1 MTYTPK
7 FLPEAGFSGR
17 VMRRLAVLLVIWTA
31 GLSAVRAQQSQQT
44 IAVNFRNATVQQ
56 VFTWLDN
63 HTQYDFVYNNSQ
75 IESLPRVS
83 MQMSRTTVVDVVKH
97 CLRNSSLSYQ
107 IRGNMVVIRPA
118 DEIKKGTEEAV
129 QFSGVVYDE
138 NGLPLAGVS
147 VVLKQAS
154 RGAVTGPDGKFTLK
168 ARRSDDMTLSFSFL
182 GMKNQEIAVFN
193 NGKQVF
199 KELDKIN
206 VHMDPAV
213 SEIGNVVVTG
223 ILNIAQKSFSGSSTT
238 ITGEQ
243 LKTVAPQGNAL
254 SAIQI
259 FEPSFRIA
267 ENLDMGS
274 NPNALPQMYVR
285 GRSGIGTPAL
295 DESLTSEHALK
306 NDPNQPIFML
316 DGYEVSMEKIYD
328 LDIERIETYTILK
341 DAAAT
346 AMYGSRAANGVVV
359 ITTKPLPAG
368 RLNVTYSGNFTI
380 NAPDLSS
387 YNLMNAR
394 EKLEAERLA
403 GYYDTDDPSQIATK
417 LKEYNGK
424 LQNIERGIETD
435 WLALPLR
442 TSFGH
447 KHSIGIAGAS
457 DAFRYGLDLMYDDQE
472 GVMKGQNRKKMSAA
486 LNLQYQYKGL
496 TFRNQMTTTLV
507 NSQESPYGTFSDYVR
522 MNPYDTYLDEN
533 GNIGMNMATWHSG
546 SPYRNPMYDATLG
559 SFDKGKRH
567 EFYDQFD
574 VRYYLNK
581 KINFKANVALGYI
594 VSDSDK
600 FTDPAAAKFQSRETK
615 GQLTTSRQKQSTY
628 DISLNGYYNDQ
639 IGRHNINFVVGLNIR
654 EEKTNYEGFTYS
666 GFPEGGFSAPGYA
679 KDIDTKSYLEG
690 KNRLFGALAVLNYS
704 YNDVIFAD
712 LSGRIDGSSQF
723 GSNKRFA
730 PFFSTGAGVNVHNL
744 KFFKENTPWLTQ
756 FKLRGTYGMTG
767 KVSFPSYAAQN
778 KYEMFT
784 DWQYPTGDGVQ
795 IMYLGNPNLKWERTL
810 QTDLGFEFEIL
821 KGLFYAKYNYYIKD
835 THDNIADMFIP
846 TSSGFT
852 SYKENIGRME
862 NRGHEIKLQSRVVN
876 TRNTIINLIF
886 NGASNKGKLK
896 KISNSLRAYN
906 DRVNEHYNSNQGGND
921 VQSTP
926 LLRYVEGG
934 SLTGIY
940 AMRSLGI
947 DPATGKEL
955 YMRRDGSTTF
965 KWDPAEN
972 VLIGDTEPSMSGS
985 FGLSAYWKGF
995 TLDTY
1000 FMYEWGGQRY
1010 NQTLRTTIEM
1020 ADILNSNCDRR
1031 VLSDRWI
1038 KPGDIARFRDIKD
1051 YNSVTRPTSRLVQNY
1066 SYLNMSSL
1074 SVGYEFKRDMI
1085 RKLGLYRLKLQFNC
1099 RDLFTASSIQVER
1112 GLSSP
1117 YARAFTLSVNAS
1129 F

>member
-1 MTYTPK
+1 MKK

-17 VMRRLAVLLVIWTA
+17 VMRRLAVLLMIWTA

-83 MQMSRTTVVDVVKH
+83 MQMSRTTIVDVVKH

>member
-1 MTYTPK
+1 MKK

-600 FTDPAAAKFQSRETK
+600 FTDPAAAKFQSTEKK

-654 EEKTNYEGFTYS
+654 EEKTDYEGFTYS

-972 VLIGDTEPSMSGS
+972 VLVGDTEPSMSGS

-1099 RDLFTASSIQVER
+1099 RDLFSASSIQVER

>member
-1 MTYTPK
+1 MKK
-7 FLPEAGFSGR
+7 FLPEAGSSGR

-600 FTDPAAAKFQSRETK
+600 FTDPAAAKFQSTEKK

-730 PFFSTGAGVNVHNL
+730 PFFSTGAGVNIHNL

-821 KGLFYAKYNYYIKD
+821 KGVFYAKYNYYIKD

-972 VLIGDTEPSMSGS
+972 VLVGDTEPSMSGS

>member
-1 MTYTPK
+1 MKK

-306 NDPNQPIFML
+306 NAPNQPIFML

-972 VLIGDTEPSMSGS
+972 VLVGDTEPSMSGS

>member
-1 MTYTPK
+1 MKK

-507 NSQESPYGTFSDYVR
+507 NSQESPYGSFSDYVR

-600 FTDPAAAKFQSRETK
+600 FTDPAAAKFQSTEKK

-654 EEKTNYEGFTYS
+654 EEKTDYEGFTYS

-972 VLIGDTEPSMSGS
+972 VLVGDTEPSMSGS

>member
-1 MTYTPK
+1 MKK
-7 FLPEAGFSGR
+7 FLPEASFSGR

-267 ENLDMGS
+267 ESLDMGS

-600 FTDPAAAKFQSRETK
+600 FTDPAAAKFQSTEKK

-654 EEKTNYEGFTYS
+654 EEKTDYEGFTYS

-972 VLIGDTEPSMSGS
+972 VLVGDTEPSMSGS

>member
-1 MTYTPK
+1 MKK

-254 SAIQI
+254 SDIQI

-600 FTDPAAAKFQSRETK
+600 FTDPAAAKFQSTEKK

-821 KGLFYAKYNYYIKD
+821 KGVFYAKYNYYIKD

-972 VLIGDTEPSMSGS
+972 VLVGDTEPSMSGS

>member
-1 MTYTPK
+1 MKK

-316 DGYEVSMEKIYD
+316 DGYEVSMEKIYY

-346 AMYGSRAANGVVV
+346 AMYGSRAANGVIV

-972 VLIGDTEPSMSGS
+972 VLVGDTEPSMSGS

>member
-1 MTYTPK
+1 MKK

-654 EEKTNYEGFTYS
+654 EEKTDYEGFTYS

>member
-1 MTYTPK
+1 MKK

-31 GLSAVRAQQSQQT
+31 GLNAVRAQQSQQT

-972 VLIGDTEPSMSGS
+972 VLVGDTEPSMSGS

>member
-1 MTYTPK
+1 MKK

>member
-1 MTYTPK
+1 MKK

-83 MQMSRTTVVDVVKH
+83 MQMSRTTVVEVVKYS
-97 CLRNSSLSYQ
+97 LRNSGLSYQ
-107 IRGNMVVIRPA
+107 ISGNMVVIRPVE
-118 DEIKKGTEEAV
+118 EIKKGTEEAV

-600 FTDPAAAKFQSRETK
+600 FTDPAAAKFQSTEKK

-654 EEKTNYEGFTYS
+654 EEKTDYEGFTYS

-821 KGLFYAKYNYYIKD
+821 NGLFYAKYNYYIKD

-972 VLIGDTEPSMSGS
+972 VLVGDTEPSMSGS

>member
-1 MTYTPK
+1 MKK

-600 FTDPAAAKFQSRETK
+600 FTDPAAAKFQSTEKK

-730 PFFSTGAGVNVHNL
+730 PFFSTGAGVNIHNL

-972 VLIGDTEPSMSGS
+972 VLVGDTEPSMSGS

>member
-1 MTYTPK
+1 MKK

-346 AMYGSRAANGVVV
+346 AMYGSRAANGVIV

-507 NSQESPYGTFSDYVR
+507 NSQESPYGSFSDYVR

-600 FTDPAAAKFQSRETK
+600 FTDPAAAKFQSTEKK

-972 VLIGDTEPSMSGS
+972 VLVGDTEPSMSGS

>member
-1 MTYTPK
+1 MKK

-346 AMYGSRAANGVVV
+346 AMYGSRAANGVIV

-435 WLALPLR
+435 WFALPLR

-972 VLIGDTEPSMSGS
+972 VLVGDTEPSMSGS

>member
-1 MTYTPK
+1 MKK

-63 HTQYDFVYNNSQ
+63 HPQYDFVYNNSQ

-600 FTDPAAAKFQSRETK
+600 FTDPAAAKFQSTEKK

-821 KGLFYAKYNYYIKD
+821 KGVFYAKYNYYIKD

-972 VLIGDTEPSMSGS
+972 VLVGDTEPSMSGS

>member
-1 MTYTPK
+1 MKK

-17 VMRRLAVLLVIWTA
+17 VMRRLAVLLMIWTA

-821 KGLFYAKYNYYIKD
+821 KGVFYAKYNYYIKD

-972 VLIGDTEPSMSGS
+972 VLVGDTEPSMSGS

>member
-1 MTYTPK
+1 MK
-7 FLPEAGFSGR
+7 RFLPEAGFSGR
-17 VMRRLAVLLVIWTA
+17 VMRRLAVLLMIWTA

-154 RGAVTGPDGKFTLK
+154 RGAVTGPDGKFILK

-600 FTDPAAAKFQSRETK
+600 FTDPAAAKFQSTEKK

-654 EEKTNYEGFTYS
+654 EEKTDYEGFTYS

-972 VLIGDTEPSMSGS
+972 VLVGDTEPSMSGS

>member
-1 MTYTPK
+1 MKK

-154 RGAVTGPDGKFTLK
+154 RGAVTGPYGKFTLK

-328 LDIERIETYTILK
+328 LDIERTEIYTILK

-600 FTDPAAAKFQSRETK
+600 FTDPAAAKFQSTEKK

-654 EEKTNYEGFTYS
+654 EEKTDYEGFTYS

-821 KGLFYAKYNYYIKD
+821 KGVFYAKYNYYIKD

-972 VLIGDTEPSMSGS
+972 VLVGDTEPSMSGS

>member
-1 MTYTPK
+1 MK
-7 FLPEAGFSGR
+7 NFLPEAGFSGR
-17 VMRRLAVLLVIWTA
+17 LIRRLVVLLVIWAA
-31 GLSAVRAQQSQQT
+31 GLGIVRAQQAQQT

-83 MQMSRTTVVDVVKH
+83 IQMNNTTVVEVVKH

-107 IRGNMVVIRPA
+107 IRGNMVVIRPS

-154 RGAVTGPDGKFTLK
+154 RGAVTGPDGKFILK
-168 ARRSDDMTLSFSFL
+168 ARRSDNMTLSFSFL
-182 GMKNQEIAVFN
+182 GMKNQEITAFS
-193 NGKQVF
+193 NGKQAL
-199 KELDKIN
+199 KELDRIN

-316 DGYEVSMEKIYD
+316 DGYEVPMEKIYD

-346 AMYGSRAANGVVV
+346 AMYGSRAANGVIV

-403 GYYDTDDPSQIATK
+403 GYYDTDDPGQIATK

-447 KHSIGIAGAS
+447 KHSISIGGAS
-457 DAFRYGLDLMYDDQE
+457 DAFRYGLDLGYDDQE

-486 LNLQYQYKGL
+486 LNLQYQHKGL

-507 NSQESPYGTFSDYVR
+507 NSQESPYGTFADYVR

-533 GNIGMNMATWHSG
+533 GNIGKNMATWHSG

-581 KINFKANVALGYI
+581 KINFKADITLGYI
-594 VSDSDK
+594 ISDSDR
-600 FTDPAAAKFQSRETK
+600 FTDPAAARFQNTEKK
-615 GQLTTSRQKQSTY
+615 GQLVTSRQKQSSY
-628 DISLNGYYNDQ
+628 DFNLKGYYNDQ

-679 KDIDTKSYLEG
+679 KDIDTKSFIEG

-704 YNDVIFAD
+704 YNDVIFGD

-730 PFFSTGAGVNVHNL
+730 PFFSTGAGVNIHNL

-810 QTDLGFEFEIL
+810 QTDVGFEFEIL
-821 KGLFYAKYNYYIKD
+821 NGLFYAKYNYYIKD

-876 TRNTIINLIF
+876 TRNTIVNLIF

-896 KISNSLRAYN
+896 KISNSLKAYN

-926 LLRYVEGG
+926 LLRYVEGN

-947 DPATGKEL
+947 DPGTGKEL

-972 VLIGDTEPSMSGS
+972 VLVGDTEPTMSGS
-985 FGLSAYWKGF
+985 FGASVYWKGF

>member
-1 MTYTPK
+1 MKK
-7 FLPEAGFSGR
+7 FLPEAGSSGR

-118 DEIKKGTEEAV
+118 DEIKKGIEEAV

-600 FTDPAAAKFQSRETK
+600 FTDPAAAKFQSTEKK

-972 VLIGDTEPSMSGS
+972 VLVGDTEPSMSGS

-1066 SYLNMSSL
+1066 SYLNMSCL

>member
-1 MTYTPK
+1 MKK

-17 VMRRLAVLLVIWTA
+17 VMRRLAVLLMIWTA

-83 MQMSRTTVVDVVKH
+83 MQMSRTTIVDVVKH

-600 FTDPAAAKFQSRETK
+600 FTDPAAAKFQSTEKK

-821 KGLFYAKYNYYIKD
+821 KGVFYAKYNYYIKD

-972 VLIGDTEPSMSGS
+972 VLVGDTEPSMSGS

>member
-1 MTYTPK
+1 MKK

-285 GRSGIGTPAL
+285 GCSGIGTPAL

-600 FTDPAAAKFQSRETK
+600 FTDPAAAKFQSTEKK

-821 KGLFYAKYNYYIKD
+821 KGVFYAKYNYYIKD

-972 VLIGDTEPSMSGS
+972 VLVGDTEPSMSGS

>member
-1 MTYTPK
+1 MKK

-600 FTDPAAAKFQSRETK
+600 FTDPAAAKFQSTEKK

-654 EEKTNYEGFTYS
+654 EEKTDYEGFTYS

-972 VLIGDTEPSMSGS
+972 VLVGDTEPSMSGS
-985 FGLSAYWKGF
+985 FGLNAYWKGF

-1020 ADILNSNCDRR
+1020 ADILNGNCDRR

>member
-1 MTYTPK
+1 MKK

-600 FTDPAAAKFQSRETK
+600 FTDPAAAKFQSTEKK

-654 EEKTNYEGFTYS
+654 EEKTNYEGYTYS

-679 KDIDTKSYLEG
+679 KDVDTKSFLES

-704 YNDVIFAD
+704 YNDLIFAD

-730 PFFSTGAGVNVHNL
+730 PFFSTGAGVNIHNL

-972 VLIGDTEPSMSGS
+972 VLVGDTEPSMSGS

>member
-1 MTYTPK
+1 MKK
-7 FLPEAGFSGR
+7 FLPEAGSSGR

-546 SPYRNPMYDATLG
+546 SPYRNPMCDATLG

-600 FTDPAAAKFQSRETK
+600 FTDPAAAKFQSTEKK

-972 VLIGDTEPSMSGS
+972 VLVGDTEPSMSGS

>member
-1 MTYTPK
+1 MKK

-559 SFDKGKRH
+559 CFDKGKRH

-654 EEKTNYEGFTYS
+654 EEKTDYEGFTYS

-972 VLIGDTEPSMSGS
+972 VLVGDTEPSMSGS

>member
-1 MTYTPK
+1 MKK

-447 KHSIGIAGAS
+447 S

-972 VLIGDTEPSMSGS
+972 VLVGDTEPSMSGS

>member
-1 MTYTPK
+1 MKK

-17 VMRRLAVLLVIWTA
+17 LIRRLAVLLVIWTA
-31 GLSAVRAQQSQQT
+31 GLGIVRAQQAQQT

-83 MQMSRTTVVDVVKH
+83 IQMNNTTVVEVVKH

-107 IRGNMVVIRPA
+107 IRGNMVVIRPS

-154 RGAVTGPDGKFTLK
+154 RGAVTGPDGKFILK
-168 ARRSDDMTLSFSFL
+168 ARRSDNMTLSFSFL
-182 GMKNQEIAVFN
+182 GMKNQEITAFS
-193 NGKQVF
+193 NGKQAL
-199 KELDKIN
+199 KELDRIN

-316 DGYEVSMEKIYD
+316 DGYEVPMEKIYD
-328 LDIERIETYTILK
+328 LALERIETYTLLK

-346 AMYGSRAANGVVV
+346 AMYGSRAANGVIV

-403 GYYDTDDPSQIATK
+403 GYYDTDDPGLLATK

-447 KHSIGIAGAS
+447 KHSISIGGAS
-457 DAFRYGLDLMYDDQE
+457 DAFRYGLDLGYDDQE

-486 LNLQYQYKGL
+486 LNLQYQHKGL

-507 NSQESPYGTFSDYVR
+507 NSQESPYGTFADYVR

-546 SPYRNPMYDATLG
+546 SPYRNPMYDSTLG

-567 EFYDQFD
+567 EFYDNFD

-581 KINFKANVALGYI
+581 KINFKADITLGYI
-594 VSDSDK
+594 VSDSDR
-600 FTDPAAAKFQSRETK
+600 FTDPAAARFQNTEKK
-615 GQLTTSRQKQSTY
+615 GQLVTSRQKQSSY
-628 DISLNGYYNDQ
+628 DFNLKGYYNDQ
-639 IGRHNINFVVGLNIR
+639 IGRHNINFVMGLNIR

-679 KDIDTKSYLEG
+679 KDIDTKSFIEG

-704 YNDVIFAD
+704 YNDVIFGD

-730 PFFSTGAGVNVHNL
+730 PFFSTGAGVNIHNL

-810 QTDLGFEFEIL
+810 QTDVGFEFEIL
-821 KGLFYAKYNYYIKD
+821 NGLFYAKYNYYIKD

-876 TRNTIINLIF
+876 TRNTIVNLIF

-947 DPATGKEL
+947 DPGTGKEL

-972 VLIGDTEPSMSGS
+972 VLVGDTEPTMSGS
-985 FGLSAYWKGF
+985 FGASVYWKGF

>member
-1 MTYTPK
+1 MKK

-129 QFSGVVYDE
+129 QFSGMVYDE

-972 VLIGDTEPSMSGS
+972 VLVGDTEPSMSGS

>member
-1 MTYTPK
+1 MKK
-7 FLPEAGFSGR
+7 FLPEAGSSGR

-600 FTDPAAAKFQSRETK
+600 FTDPAAAKFQSTEKK

-730 PFFSTGAGVNVHNL
+730 PVFSTGAGVNVHNL

-972 VLIGDTEPSMSGS
+972 VLVGDTEPSMSGS

>member
-1 MTYTPK
+1 MKK

-600 FTDPAAAKFQSRETK
+600 FTDPAAAKFQSTEKK

-654 EEKTNYEGFTYS
+654 EEKTDYEGFTYS

-965 KWDPAEN
+965 KWNPAEN
-972 VLIGDTEPSMSGS
+972 VLVGDTEPSMSGS

>member
-1 MTYTPK
+1 MKK
-7 FLPEAGFSGR
+7 FLPEASFSGR

-600 FTDPAAAKFQSRETK
+600 FTDPAAAKFQSTEKK

-654 EEKTNYEGFTYS
+654 EEKTDYEGFTYS

-972 VLIGDTEPSMSGS
+972 VLVGDTEPSMSGS

-1020 ADILNSNCDRR
+1020 ADILNGNCDRR

>member
-1 MTYTPK
+1 MKK

-306 NDPNQPIFML
+306 NDPNQPIFIL

-600 FTDPAAAKFQSRETK
+600 FTDPAAAKFQSTEKK

-972 VLIGDTEPSMSGS
+972 VLVGDTEPSMSGS

>member
-1 MTYTPK
+1 MKK

-346 AMYGSRAANGVVV
+346 AMYGSRAANGVIV

-533 GNIGMNMATWHSG
+533 GNIGMNIATWHSG

-600 FTDPAAAKFQSRETK
+600 FTDPAAAKFQSTEKK

-972 VLIGDTEPSMSGS
+972 VLVGDTEPSMSGS

>member
-1 MTYTPK
+1 MKK

-600 FTDPAAAKFQSRETK
+600 FTDPAAAKFQSTEKK

-1020 ADILNSNCDRR
+1020 TDILNSNCDRR

>member
-1 MTYTPK
+1 MKK

-346 AMYGSRAANGVVV
+346 AMYGSRAANGVIV

-533 GNIGMNMATWHSG
+533 GNIGMNIATWHSG

-600 FTDPAAAKFQSRETK
+600 FTDPAAAKFQSTEKK

-730 PFFSTGAGVNVHNL
+730 PFFSTGAGANVHNL

-972 VLIGDTEPSMSGS
+972 VLVGDTEPSMSGS

>member
-1 MTYTPK
+1 MK
-7 FLPEAGFSGR
+7 NFLPEAGFSGR
-17 VMRRLAVLLVIWTA
+17 LIRRLAVLLVIWAA
-31 GLSAVRAQQSQQT
+31 GLGIVRAQQAQQT

-83 MQMSRTTVVDVVKH
+83 IQMNNTTVVEVVKH

-107 IRGNMVVIRPA
+107 IRGNMVVIRPS

-154 RGAVTGPDGKFTLK
+154 RGAVTGPDGKFILK
-168 ARRSDDMTLSFSFL
+168 ARRSDNMTLSFSFL
-182 GMKNQEIAVFN
+182 GMKNQEITAFS
-193 NGKQVF
+193 NGKQAL
-199 KELDKIN
+199 KELDRIN

-243 LKTVAPQGNAL
+243 FKTVAPQGNAL

-316 DGYEVSMEKIYD
+316 DGYEVPMEKIYD

-346 AMYGSRAANGVVV
+346 AMYGSRAANGVIV

-403 GYYDTDDPSQIATK
+403 GYYDTDDPGQIATK

-447 KHSIGIAGAS
+447 KHSISIGGAS
-457 DAFRYGLDLMYDDQE
+457 DAFRYGLDLGYDDQE

-486 LNLQYQYKGL
+486 LNLQYQHKGL

-507 NSQESPYGTFSDYVR
+507 NSQESPYGTFADYVR

-533 GNIGMNMATWHSG
+533 GNIGKNMATWHSG

-581 KINFKANVALGYI
+581 KINFKADITLGYI
-594 VSDSDK
+594 VSDSDR
-600 FTDPAAAKFQSRETK
+600 FTDPAAARFQNTEKK
-615 GQLTTSRQKQSTY
+615 GQLVTSRQKQSSY
-628 DISLNGYYNDQ
+628 DFNLKGYYNDQ
-639 IGRHNINFVVGLNIR
+639 IGRHNINFVMGLNIR

-679 KDIDTKSYLEG
+679 KDIDTKSFIEG

-704 YNDVIFAD
+704 YNDVIFGD

-730 PFFSTGAGVNVHNL
+730 PFFSTGAGVNIHNL

-810 QTDLGFEFEIL
+810 QTDVGFEFEIL
-821 KGLFYAKYNYYIKD
+821 NGLFYAKYNYYIKD

-876 TRNTIINLIF
+876 TRNTIVNLIF

-896 KISNSLRAYN
+896 KISNSLKAYN

-926 LLRYVEGG
+926 LLRYVEGN

-947 DPATGKEL
+947 DPGTGKEL

-972 VLIGDTEPSMSGS
+972 VLVGDTEPTMSGS
-985 FGLSAYWKGF
+985 FGASVYWKGF

>member
-1 MTYTPK
+1 MKK

-17 VMRRLAVLLVIWTA
+17 VMRRLAVLLMIWTA

-83 MQMSRTTVVDVVKH
+83 MQMSRTTIVDVVKH

-154 RGAVTGPDGKFTLK
+154 RGAVTGPDGKFALK

-442 TSFGH
+442 TSFSH

-507 NSQESPYGTFSDYVR
+507 NSQESPYGSFSDYVR

-972 VLIGDTEPSMSGS
+972 VLVGDTEPTMSGS
-985 FGLSAYWKGF
+985 FGASVYWKGF